1 MFYYTYFNDF
11 VKIYDCF
18 LSYSY
23 EADDDV
29 YDFKLLLL
37 LWLSEFLFVLDDR
50 IVYCA
55 LIINSIYLR
64 VF

>member
-1 MFYYTYFNDF
+1 MFYYTYFNDL

-18 LSYSY
+18 LSYFY

-29 YDFKLLLL
+29 YDFKLLF
-37 LWLSEFLFVLDDR
+37 LSSCELILDDR

-55 LIINSIYLR
+55 LSIS
-64 VF
+64 